1 MIRALNTGVLGMRQF
16 QISMDVIGNNLAN
29 INTVAYKGARAEFQD
44 TLSQTLK
51 APSTDTANTSGTI
64 GMQVGSGM
72 TVSSIKNQFTQGSM
86 RNTGVRTDL
95 AVNGPGFFL
104 VKDTITNKLFASH

>member
-44 TLSQTLK
+44 TLSQTL
-51 APSTDTANTSGTI
+51 
-64 GMQVGSGM
+64 
-72 TVSSIKNQFTQGSM
+72 
-86 RNTGVRTDL
+86 
-95 AVNGPGFFL
+95 
-104 VKDTITNKLFASH
+104 

>member
-1 MIRALNTGVLGMRQF
+1 
-16 QISMDVIGNNLAN
+16 MDVIGNNLAN

-51 APSTDTANTSGTI
+51 APSPDTANTSGAM

-72 TVSSIKNQFTQGSM
+72 TVSSIKNKFTQGSM

-95 AVNGPGFFL
+95 AVNGPGFFW
-104 VKDTITNKLFASH
+104 